1 MGTIQE
7 FKRKNPE
14 EKISRVGQEVERM
27 LVHLDPTTPR
37 SGTND
42 TPQRVAKMYIEE
54 LCSGYEVD
62 VEGLFTTFGNEGYD
76 GMIIVKDI
84 PLVSLCEH
92 HLVPFVGHAHVGYFP
107 NGKVVGLSKIAR
119 VVSAYSR
126 RLQIQERLTNQIAVA
141 MEKNLTPRGVIVV
154 LSAEHLCMTIRGVQA
169 PGTKTITSAVKGLF
183 NENKEQEKEEFLRL
197 IM

>member
-1 MGTIQE
+1 MGNIQE

>member
-14 EKISRVGQEVERM
+14 EKITRVGQEVERM

-37 SGTND
+37 SGTSD